1 MEEKNYEIK
10 VDKKDIRKSWW
21 IWYLGAEVSNSYE
34 RLQSLIFCASMT
46 PVLKKLYKDKAELS
60 EALKRHLNFYNTEG
74 IAGSIVNGITIAMEE
89 QKANNEQGSTDAA
102 ITGIKTGLMG
112 PIAGIGDSIIWA
124 AVMPI
129 IIALFLPFAINGN
142 ALGAIMHIIL
152 YTGVT
157 VLIGYYLCIK
167 GYVIGKNSIL
177 QLLQDGKVKDLIDGA
192 SVLGLFMMG
201 SLSASYIKIETPF
214 KIAIA
219 NSQPIMIQE
228 ILNSIA
234 PGLLELAAVFG
245 IYWFLKTKGPRYNI
259 IMIAIIIFSIV
270 CSVLGLL

>member
-142 ALGAIMHIIL
+142 ALGAIMPIIL

-201 SLSASYIKIETPF
+201 SLLASYIKIETPF

-259 IMIAIIIFSIV
+259 IMIAIIVFSIV

>member
-142 ALGAIMHIIL
+142 ALGAIMPIIL

-219 NSQPIMIQE
+219 NSQPIMIRE

>member
-1 MEEKNYEIK
+1 MDEKNYEVK
-10 VDKKDIRKSWW
+10 VDKKDIKKSWW

-89 QKANNEQGSTDAA
+89 QKANNEEGSSDAA

-124 AVMPI
+124 AIMPI

-142 ALGAIMHIIL
+142 ALGAIIPIIL

-157 VLIGYYLCIK
+157 ILIGYYLCIK

-245 IYWFLKTKGPRYNI
+245 IYWYLKTKGPRYNI
-259 IMIAIIIFSIV
+259 IMIGIIVFSIV

>member
-142 ALGAIMHIIL
+142 ALGAIMPIIL

-219 NSQPIMIQE
+219 NSQPVMIQE

>member
-46 PVLKKLYKDKAELS
+46 PVLKKLYRDKAELS

-142 ALGAIMHIIL
+142 ALGAIMPIIL

-234 PGLLELAAVFG
+234 PGLLELAAVVG